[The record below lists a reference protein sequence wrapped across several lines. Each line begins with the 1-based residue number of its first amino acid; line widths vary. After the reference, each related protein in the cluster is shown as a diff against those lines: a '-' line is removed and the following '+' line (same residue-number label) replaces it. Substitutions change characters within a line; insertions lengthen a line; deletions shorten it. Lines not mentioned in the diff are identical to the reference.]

1 MNGEDSSE
9 ASYATDGGYK
19 YTSRIIQ
26 KDDEKPLLQGKNPRF
41 FDFQSDQGVE
51 EDLSLSFNSFSS
63 SNNKIFGGFNDSH
76 DESFMNIFD

>member
-26 KDDEKPLLQGKNPRF
+26 KDDEKPLLPGKNPRF
-41 FDFQSDQGVE
+41 FDF
-51 EDLSLSFNSFSS
+51 
-63 SNNKIFGGFNDSH
+63 
-76 DESFMNIFD
+76 